1 MQNGVPS
8 WLWRR
13 IADAAPMAALPE
25 NQRCGGE
32 TDVREVSDR
41 MAGTW
46 TYWDWKDGDGMY

>member
-13 IADAAPMAALPE
+13 IADDAAMAALPE
-25 NQRCGGE
+25 NQRYGE
-32 TDVREVSDR
+32 TDAREVFDR

-46 TYWDWKDGDGMY
+46 TYRGWKDGDGMY